1 MKPGGG
7 SVKSKEIPAMRSQ
20 SSRGVK
26 KDGAQKSSAKMKKG
40 EKRLRI
46 GLTIGILAAIF
57 VAGVPPAF
65 AQPTANNFGVE
76 AASGYKDTY
85 VGVPVNITNV
95 QNGPVVSIIF
105 DIAYDKSVIN
115 VVDLQ
120 KVELTAYWEDLSY
133 LNFEWGTRV
142 SMVYDGQTVHALQN
156 GATGS
161 VALLNFSVIGEP
173 CETSMIN
180 LANIQLA
187 DTGYNV
193 GTAPAKNGTF
203 TVLVYSI
210 ITGDITDITGT
221 GIEGVTV
228 KLTMANPSVMKTTN
242 TDGTGYY
249 SFTSLE
255 IGEYCMNFSKPLFW
269 ENATTVTV
277 GSGETKTVN
286 IILWKKGDLN
296 DNGIAADAGD
306 LAKMKDASVGKI
318 TPDWQCDLN
327 TNGMFADAGDLAK
340 MKDASVGKI
349 ELL

>member
-1 MKPGGG
+1 MKLGGG

-57 VAGVPPAF
+57 VACVPPAF

-76 AASGYKDTY
+76 AASGYKDAY
-85 VGVPVNITNV
+85 VGVLVNITNVQSGPVTSMIFDIAYDKNVINITNV
-95 QNGPVVSIIF
+95 QNG
-105 DIAYDKSVIN
+105 D
-115 VVDLQ
+115 
-120 KVELTAYWEDLSY
+120 LTADWLDPYINND
-133 LNFEWGTRV
+133 FPWGTTIALL
-142 SMVYDGQTVHALQN
+142 YDTNALQN
-156 GATGS
+156 GSTGS
-161 VALLNFSVIGEP
+161 VVLLNFSVSGDP
-173 CETSMIN
+173 GETSMMN
-180 LANIQLA
+180 LTNIELA
-187 DTGYNV
+187 GPPDYQV

-228 KLTMANPSVMKTTN
+228 MLTMANPSVMKTTN